1 MPEVGIYP
9 SQEVN
14 AFATGPA
21 GNTLIAFSSGLINI
35 MSLEEIRGVYN
46 NQEQE
51 KTIRELE
58 KSIKNINQELKIPE
72 KTDDPK
78 PTKNPPPEKK
88 DNPKEPN
95 DKSPSDTPDD
105 KKVPEPDPQPD
116 NNKG

>member
-1 MPEVGIYP
+1 LQ
-9 SQEVN
+9 SQLSQIKNVLNKSEN
-14 AFATGPA
+14 ASKKVKYSAQLTD
-21 GNTLIAFSSGLINI
+21 
-35 MSLEEIRGVYN
+35 LENKIKNLSRYN

-51 KTIRELE
+51 KTIQELE
-58 KSIKNINQELKIPE
+58 QSIKNINQELKIPE

-116 NNKG
+116 KG